1 LFDLP
6 VILTTFKVNIYFVVS
21 RYQLGEFEEIVML
34 TVGILYK
41 EAYGVAIL
49 DEIEKRLDR
58 KVSIGALQTVL
69 RRLEDKGYLQSEF
82 GEATN
87 VRGGKRKRYF
97 NLTTLGS
104 RILRE
109 TQETRM
115 EMFKAIPRVAF
126 PKS

>member
-1 LFDLP
+1 M
-6 VILTTFKVNIYFVVS
+6 
-21 RYQLGEFEEIVML
+21 VML

-41 EAYGVAIL
+41 EAYGVAIM
-49 DEIEKRLDR
+49 DEMENRLNR

-69 RRLEDKGYLQSEF
+69 RRLENKGYLTSEW

-97 NLTTLGS
+97 SLTTLGS

-109 TQETRM
+109 TQEQRQ
-115 EMFKAIPRVAF
+115 EMFKAIPRMAF